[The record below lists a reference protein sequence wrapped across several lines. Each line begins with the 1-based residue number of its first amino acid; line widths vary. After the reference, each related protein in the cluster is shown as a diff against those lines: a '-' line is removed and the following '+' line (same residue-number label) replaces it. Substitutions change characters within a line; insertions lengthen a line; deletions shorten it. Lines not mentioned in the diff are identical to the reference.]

1 MDNKVDHFFDKDLQH
16 LIYSKIYYKQPKDLL
31 DDILNY
37 HKSYNYIITKYKKH
51 GLIDNLDY
59 SDDFNLYVWLE
70 NDLCAFFNDN
80 LDSYNIISL
89 NNIKKIKRLKI
100 TNTKKFKDLM
110 HSFHLS
116 FNIDIKTRINR
127 YIACLTIAERKLFMN

>member
-1 MDNKVDHFFDKDLQH
+1 MDNKVDHFFDKDIQD
-16 LIYSKIYYKQPKDLL
+16 LIYRKIYYEQPKNLL
-31 DDILNY
+31 DDILDY
-37 HKSYNYIITKYKKH
+37 HKSYNFIITKYKKH
-51 GLIDNLDY
+51 GLIDNFDY

-89 NNIKKIKRLKI
+89 DNIKKIKRLKI

>member
-1 MDNKVDHFFDKDLQH
+1 MDNKVDHLFDKDIQH
-16 LIYSKIYYKQPKDLL
+16 LIYSKIYYKQPKHLL
-31 DDILNY
+31 DDILDY
-37 HKSYNYIITKYKKH
+37 HKSYNLIITKYKKH
-51 GLIDNLDY
+51 CLIDDFDY

-80 LDSYNIISL
+80 LDSYNITSL

-116 FNIDIKTRINR
+116 FNIDIKTRVNR

>member
-31 DDILNY
+31 DDIVNY

>member
-1 MDNKVDHFFDKDLQH
+1 MDNKVDHFFDKDLQD
-16 LIYSKIYYKQPKDLL
+16 LIYCKIYYEQPKNLL
-31 DDILNY
+31 DDILDY
-37 HKSYNYIITKYKKH
+37 HKFYNLIITKYKKH
-51 GLIDNLDY
+51 GLIDNFDY